1 LKILLSANTS
11 WYLRN
16 FRAGL
21 IEFLVNE
28 GHNLVVLAP
37 DDAAS
42 RYLEEI
48 GCTLLPVKIERKGV
62 NPIIDLGFVI
72 QVISALRRVRPDVA
86 FVFTIKPLI
95 YVSIAAKILR
105 IPVIAT
111 VTGLGTVFIRR
122 SWVTFVV
129 RLLYKF
135 ALWKV
140 QKIFFQNQSDLDL
153 FLEHGL
159 VDSAITDLCPGS
171 GVDLTH
177 FVFSNPPLRSSDEL
191 IFLFVG
197 RLLRD
202 KGLAEFVEAA
212 IKFRQNRPRTRF
224 QVLGDI
230 DPGNSSSFTEQEIET
245 FSANGVVDF
254 LGSTNDVRSFIHNAD
269 CIVLPSYREGTSRV
283 LIETAAMGRP
293 AITTDVPGCRDVV
306 LHGVTGLI
314 CVARSH
320 EALLLS
326 LDQFAS
332 LPKDARK
339 GLGLAARTRAEDLF
353 DQKGVIS
360 RYNQALGQV
369 EHQPSLT
376 SGGN

>member
-1 LKILLSANTS
+1 MKILLSANTS
-11 WYLRN
+11 WYLWN

-21 IEFLVNE
+21 IEFLVND
-28 GHNLVVLAP
+28 GHDLVVLAP
-37 DDAAS
+37 YDAAS
-42 RYLEEI
+42 KHLEEI
-48 GCTLLPVKIERKGV
+48 GCTFLPVKIERKGV
-62 NPIIDLGFVI
+62 NPIIELGFVI
-72 QVISALRRVRPDVA
+72 HAISALRRVRPDVA

-129 RLLYKF
+129 RLLYRF
-135 ALWKV
+135 ALSKIH
-140 QKIFFQNQSDLDL
+140 KIFFQNQSDLDL

-159 VDSAITDLCPGS
+159 VDSATTDLCSGS

-212 IKFRQNRPRTRF
+212 IKFRQSRPRTRF
-224 QVLGDI
+224 QVLGEI
-230 DPGNSSSFTEQEIET
+230 DPGNPSSFTQQEIET
-245 FSANGVVDF
+245 FSATGVVDF
-254 LGSTNDVRSFIHNAD
+254 LGNTNDVRSFIQEAD
-269 CIVLPSYREGTSRV
+269 CVVLPSYREGTSRV

-314 CVARSH
+314 CDARSH
-320 EALLLS
+320 AALLLS

-332 LPKDARK
+332 LPEDARRR
-339 GLGLAARTRAEDLF
+339 LGLAARTRAEDLF
-353 DQKGVIS
+353 DQKDVIS
-360 RYNQALGQV
+360 RYNKALGQIA
-369 EHQPSLT
+369 HQPS
-376 SGGN
+376 